1 MHFLQRKL
9 ITIILV
15 LVSFSVSFA
24 QEIDGNKLLKHL
36 EYLSSDELE
45 GRKPLSKGSNL
56 AQKYILQELTS
67 LDLVAPLYPGFI
79 QKFSFENRRAKMMV
93 VDAANIVAFIP
104 GESSK
109 KVIVVTA
116 HYDHVG
122 IGIPN
127 AVGDSIFNGA
137 DDNASGTAALLVL
150 AEYFSKN
157 RPQHGMIFAA
167 VDAEE
172 MGLQGAK
179 ALVNDFPYPLDQILL
194 NVNMDMLSRSEAKE
208 VYVSGTHYYPQF
220 KPILEK
226 VPGEANSNLRFG
238 HDVPGTGAEDWT
250 RSSDHGAFFEKKVP
264 HLYFG
269 VEDHVDY
276 HQVSDSFAGIHPA
289 FYQGTVRLI
298 LKSILA
304 LDAALL
310 EKPQAFKTNSLFF
323 LWHKLTS
330 LPTS

>member
-127 AVGDSIFNGA
+127 AAGDSIFNGA

-289 FYQGTVRLI
+289 FYQATVRLI

-304 LDAALL
+304 LDTALL
-310 EKPQAFKTNSLFF
+310 EKP
-323 LWHKLTS
+323 
-330 LPTS
+330 

>member
-36 EYLSSDELE
+36 EYLSSDGLE

-56 AQKYILQELTS
+56 AQKYILQELTT
-67 LDLVAPLYPGFI
+67 LDLVAPLYPDFI
-79 QKFSFENRRAKMMV
+79 QKFSFEDRRTKKML

-109 KVIVVTA
+109 KMIVVTA

-122 IGIPN
+122 IGKPN
-127 AVGDSIFNGA
+127 TAGDSIFNGA

-157 RPQHGMIFAA
+157 RPQHGMLFAA
-167 VDAEE
+167 LDAEE

-220 KPILEK
+220 KSILEK
-226 VPGEANSNLRFG
+226 VPGEASSNLRFG
-238 HDVPGTGAEDWT
+238 HDIPGTGAEDWT

-276 HQVSDSFAGIHPA
+276 HKVSDSFAGIHPD
-289 FYQGTVRLI
+289 FYQATVRLI
-298 LKSILA
+298 LKSLVA
-304 LDAALL
+304 LDKALL
-310 EKPQAFKTNSLFF
+310 EKP
-323 LWHKLTS
+323 
-330 LPTS
+330 

>member
-36 EYLSSDELE
+36 EYLSSDGLE

-56 AQKYILQELTS
+56 AQKYILQELTT
-67 LDLVAPLYPGFI
+67 LDLVAPLYPDFI
-79 QKFSFENRRAKMMV
+79 QKFSFEDRRTKKML

-109 KVIVVTA
+109 KMIVVTA

-122 IGIPN
+122 IGKPN
-127 AVGDSIFNGA
+127 TAGDSIFNGT

-157 RPQHGMIFAA
+157 RPQHGMLFAA
-167 VDAEE
+167 LDAEE

-220 KPILEK
+220 KSILEK
-226 VPGEANSNLRFG
+226 VPGEASSNLRFG
-238 HDVPGTGAEDWT
+238 HDIPGTGAEDWT

-276 HQVSDSFAGIHPA
+276 HKVSDSFAGIHPD
-289 FYQGTVRLI
+289 FYQATVRLI
-298 LKSILA
+298 LKSLVA
-304 LDAALL
+304 LDKALL
-310 EKPQAFKTNSLFF
+310 EKP
-323 LWHKLTS
+323 
-330 LPTS
+330 

>member
-1 MHFLQRKL
+1 MNFLQRKL

-310 EKPQAFKTNSLFF
+310 EKP
-323 LWHKLTS
+323 
-330 LPTS
+330 